1 MSTAYKIIDRV
12 FFGPASTTFHAE
24 SMASF
29 THIVNCDST
38 VESTCI
44 DIPAKQFLFLR
55 SYDDNFPMLDLHFD
69 RLCHYIDDALKDPAA
84 AVYIHCRQG
93 INRSA
98 ALAVAYACRATGEP
112 ASTLISRTRME
123 SKRLILTNKDFE
135 AQLQNRFPSA

>member
-1 MSTAYKIIDRV
+1 MYNFRMSIAHEIIDRV
-12 FFGPASTTFHAE
+12 FFGPAT
-24 SMASF
+24 F

-38 VESTCI
+38 VESTSI

-55 SYDDNFPMLDLHFD
+55 SYDDNFPILDLHFD
-69 RLCHYIDDALKDPAA
+69 RLCHYIDDALKDLAA

-112 ASTLISRTRME
+112 ASTLISRTRKE
-123 SKRLILTNKDFE
+123 LSLIHI
-135 AQLQNRFPSA
+135 